1 MLRECSLVFFVR
13 FSNSFSGIGL
23 EYFGDLG
30 MSNQKLIDETSS
42 VTIFRSRK
50 GARRNVASKRKSVSE
65 TSDSSNEAKDE
76 NVVIKY
82 VDGRKKRKN
91 LMVQSTV
98 RRKIQKASESTSS
111 SSNEEELIQ
120 NDPLLVTFAS
130 SGTAERAGP
139 SDMGATAISEIDT
152 DMKSDAQAQ
161 FERVQQIL
169 KEERDDKI
177 YRGAALYGA
186 KEKKDTVWGNASS
199 GLNRFGPIRAPNF
212 LRQSVRWDFAPDIC
226 KDYKETGFCTFGD
239 SCKFLH
245 DRTDYKHGWEIERDF
260 SAGRMKEDDE
270 DKYRIS
276 SGDEEEEQSELPFKC
291 FICRQS
297 FVNPVV
303 TKCKHY
309 FCEKCALEHFQKT
322 PKCYICEQN
331 TMGVFKVAKDLIG
344 RLKENEDNQKHND
357 FESSSKNDGKEEK
370 NKETRDSETD
380 N

>member
-1 MLRECSLVFFVR
+1 
-13 FSNSFSGIGL
+13 
-23 EYFGDLG
+23 
-30 MSNQKLIDETSS
+30 MSQELTDEASS
-42 VTIFRSRK
+42 VTVFRSRK
-50 GARRNVASKRKSVSE
+50 GAGRNVASRREHLSE
-65 TSDSSNEAKDE
+65 TSDSSNDAEDKND
-76 NVVIKY
+76 VVKY

-91 LMVQSTV
+91 PMIQSTIS
-98 RRKIQKASESTSS
+98 RKVQKKMESTSESAS
-111 SSNEEELIQ
+111 SSGEDELVQ
-120 NDPLLVTFAS
+120 GDPLLVTFAS
-130 SGTAERAGP
+130 SGTGERAGP
-139 SDMGATAISEIDT
+139 SDMGATATSEIDT
-152 DMKSDAQAQ
+152 DINSDSQAQ
-161 FERVQQIL
+161 FERVQKIL
-169 KEERDDKI
+169 KEEHDDKI
-177 YRGAALYGA
+177 YRGAALYGS

-245 DRTDYKHGWEIERDF
+245 DRTDYKHGWEIERDYV
-260 SAGRMKEDDE
+260 AGRMKEDDE

-276 SGDEEEEQSELPFKC
+276 SEDENEEESELPFKC

-331 TMGVFKVAKDLIG
+331 TMGVFKVAKDLIAK
-344 RLKENEDNQKHND
+344 LKEDEEDR
-357 FESSSKNDGKEEK
+357 KNDVEGEENREMK
-370 NKETRDSETD
+370 DGEAIIND
-380 N
+380 

>member
-1 MLRECSLVFFVR
+1 MFTSFFVR

-50 GARRNVASKRKSVSE
+50 GARRN
-65 TSDSSNEAKDE
+65 
-76 NVVIKY
+76 
-82 VDGRKKRKN
+82 
-91 LMVQSTV
+91 TV

-169 KEERDDKI
+169 KEERDDKNLNGALI
-177 YRGAALYGA
+177 YPNASKFDGSVYLSRCSSLWSKRKERYGL
-186 KEKKDTVWGNASS
+186 GNASS

>member
-1 MLRECSLVFFVR
+1 
-13 FSNSFSGIGL
+13 
-23 EYFGDLG
+23 
-30 MSNQKLIDETSS
+30 MSNEESAEGTSS
-42 VTIFRSRK
+42 TAVFRSRK
-50 GARRNVASKRKSVSE
+50 GAGRNIISRRQHVSE
-65 TSDSSNEAKDE
+65 TSDSSNDGEDKNE
-76 NVVIKY
+76 VVKCI
-82 VDGRKKRKN
+82 DDRKRRKN
-91 LMVQSTV
+91 PMLQSTIS
-98 RRKIQKASESTSS
+98 RKIQRTSECTSESASS
-111 SSNEEELIQ
+111 SGEDELVQ
-120 NDPLLVTFAS
+120 DDPLRVTFAS

-152 DMKSDAQAQ
+152 DMKNDAQAQ

-169 KEERDDKI
+169 KEERDDKV

-245 DRTDYKHGWEIERDF
+245 DRTDYKHGWEIERDYN
-260 SAGRMKEDDE
+260 AGRMKEEDE

-276 SGDEEEEQSELPFKC
+276 SEDEEEEESELPFKC

-297 FVNPVV
+297 FVNPIV

-309 FCEKCALEHFQKT
+309 FCEKCALDHFEKT

-331 TMGVFKVAKDLIG
+331 TMGVFKVAKDLIAK
-344 RLKENEDNQKHND
+344 LKENEGNQRD
-357 FESSSKNDGKEEK
+357 DDSKNNNEEEE
-370 NKETRDSETD
+370 NEETRKGETD

>member
-1 MLRECSLVFFVR
+1 
-13 FSNSFSGIGL
+13 
-23 EYFGDLG
+23 
-30 MSNQKLIDETSS
+30 MSSQELIEEKSS
-42 VTIFRSRK
+42 MAVFRSRK
-50 GARRNVASKRKSVSE
+50 NVGRNAASRRKSISE
-65 TSDSSNEAKDE
+65 TSDSSNDAKDE
-76 NVVIKY
+76 NKVVKY
-82 VDGRKKRKN
+82 VDGRKRRKN
-91 LMVQSTV
+91 PMIQSTA
-98 RRKIQKASESTSS
+98 RRKIQKASESTSGSTS
-111 SSNEEELIQ
+111 SSSGDEESIQ
-120 NDPLLVTFAS
+120 NDPLRVTFAS

-139 SDMGATAISEIDT
+139 SDMGATAINEIDT
-152 DMKSDAQAQ
+152 DIKSDAQAQ

-169 KEERDDKI
+169 KEERDDKV

-245 DRTDYKHGWEIERDF
+245 DRTDYKHGWEIERDYA
-260 SAGRMKEDDE
+260 AGKMKENDE

-276 SGDEEEEQSELPFKC
+276 SEDDEEEESELPFKC

-297 FVNPVV
+297 FVNPII

-309 FCEKCALEHFQKT
+309 FCEKCALQHFQKT

-331 TMGVFKVAKDLIG
+331 TMGVFKVAKDLIA
-344 RLKENEDNQKHND
+344 RLKENEDNQKDND
-357 FESSSKNDGKEEK
+357 FESSSINESEGKEK
-370 NKETRDSETD
+370 KETEDGETD

>member
-1 MLRECSLVFFVR
+1 
-13 FSNSFSGIGL
+13 
-23 EYFGDLG
+23 
-30 MSNQKLIDETSS
+30 MSDQELTEATSS
-42 VTIFRSRK
+42 IAVFRSRK
-50 GARRNVASKRKSVSE
+50 GTARNAISSRKCVSD
-65 TSDSSNEAKDE
+65 TSDSSNDAEDKNE
-76 NVVIKY
+76 VVKY

-91 LMVQSTV
+91 PMIQSTIN
-98 RRKIQKASESTSS
+98 RKVQKTSKSTSESASS
-111 SSNEEELIQ
+111 SSNEDELIQ
-120 NDPLLVTFAS
+120 DDPLLVTFAS
-130 SGTAERAGP
+130 SGTSERAGP

-152 DMKSDAQAQ
+152 DIKSDAQAQ

-245 DRTDYKHGWEIERDF
+245 DRTDYKHGWEIERDYT
-260 SAGRMKEDDE
+260 AGRMKEDDE
-270 DKYRIS
+270 DKYRITS
-276 SGDEEEEQSELPFKC
+276 EDEAEEESELPFKC

-309 FCEKCALEHFQKT
+309 FCEKCALGHFQKT

-331 TMGVFKVAKDLIG
+331 TMGIFKVAKDLITK
-344 RLKENEDNQKHND
+344 LKDDEESQKD
-357 FESSSKNDGKEEK
+357 SDPKNDDNEK
-370 NKETRDSETD
+370 KSEETRDGETD